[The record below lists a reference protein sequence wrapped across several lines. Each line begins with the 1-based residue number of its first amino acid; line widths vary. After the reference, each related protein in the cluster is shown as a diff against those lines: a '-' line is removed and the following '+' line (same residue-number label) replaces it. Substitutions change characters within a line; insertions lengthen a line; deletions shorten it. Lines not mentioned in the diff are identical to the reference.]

1 MPDPPPTQIGP
12 EKAPDDFVDLPVPP
26 GYEILAELGRG
37 GMGVVYRARDLAS
50 DRTVA
55 LKLVRSGPLAGP
67 QERARFRLEADAA
80 ARLSHPGIVSVHDI
94 GAHQG
99 SPFLVMELID
109 GGSLHQLTGGDPQP
123 ARSAARLIQA
133 LALAIQHAHDL
144 QIIHR
149 DLKPANVLLARLTE
163 LSPSRGP
170 NDEHDSALDQFH
182 PKIADFG
189 LAKRLDAEE
198 TALTQDGAVLGT
210 ASYMAPEQA
219 AGRVQEVGPAAD
231 LYSLGAI
238 LYELLCGR
246 PPFRGDSWNRT
257 VEQVLNEEPL
267 PPSRWK
273 GDVPRDLESICLKCL
288 EKDPLGRYASAG
300 ELAADLE
307 RFLDG
312 REIAAV
318 PLDEQERLRRLAARD
333 GVRLVA
339 EIGRGP
345 GSTVYRALQ
354 GPLQQ
359 MVAVKVFAAEERRE
373 AGEGEPDREAWESRF
388 RQSAEAWS
396 VLSHPQVVLPQRSG
410 WWDRRRYVVL
420 DHAPN
425 GSLMSLVSAARRP
438 VRQVVEI
445 LLQLTEIVGYL
456 HRQGVVH
463 GNLKA
468 SNVLLAAGE
477 IPRITD
483 FHPMGGMAG
492 RGETACG
499 EASEGEEGSEA
510 AAIYSA
516 GALAPERL
524 GDPARPLGLGADVYG
539 LGVVLYELVA
549 GRPPFVGGTVSET
562 MARVREELPGPP
574 SAFGR
579 EVPVELDRICLRC
592 LLKVPA
598 RRFARV
604 YELQTRLERLAC
616 EL

>member
-1 MPDPPPTQIGP
+1 MPDPPPTQTGP
-12 EKAPDDFVDLPVPP
+12 DKAPDDFIDLPVPP

-50 DRTVA
+50 HRIVA

-67 QERARFRLEADAA
+67 QERARFRLEADSA
-80 ARLSHPGIVSVHDI
+80 ARLSHPGIVSVHDV
-94 GAHQG
+94 GTHQG
-99 SPFLVMELID
+99 SPFLVLELIE
-109 GGSLHQLTGGDPQP
+109 GGSLDQLTSGQPQP
-123 ARSAARLIQA
+123 ARPAARLIRS
-133 LALAIQHAHDL
+133 LADAIQHAHDL

-149 DLKPANVLLARLTE
+149 DLKPANILLARRTDFA
-163 LSPSRGP
+163 LSG
-170 NDEHDSALDQFH
+170 DTTDTTGCALDRFH

-189 LAKRLDAEE
+189 LAKRLDAEN

-267 PPSRWK
+267 PPSRWRA
-273 GDVPRDLESICLKCL
+273 DVPRDLESICLKCL

-312 REIAAV
+312 RAITAL
-318 PLDEQERLRRLAARD
+318 PLDEEERLRRLAARD
-333 GVRLVA
+333 GVRLVG
-339 EIGRGP
+339 EIGRGS

-359 MVAVKVFAAEERRE
+359 TVAVKVFAAEE
-373 AGEGEPDREAWESRF
+373 GDGDREAWESEF
-388 RQSAEAWS
+388 RRSAEAWS

-410 WWDRRRYVVL
+410 WWDRRRYVVV

-425 GSLMSLVSAARRP
+425 GSLMALVAAERRP

-445 LLQLTEIVGYL
+445 LLQLTEIIGYL

-463 GNLKA
+463 GNLKS
-468 SNVLLAAGE
+468 SNVLLAAGG

-483 FHPMGGMAG
+483 FHPLGGVAG
-492 RGETACG
+492 RGEGDTG
-499 EASEGEEGSEA
+499 KEA
-510 AAIYSA
+510 AAIYSV
-516 GALAPERL
+516 GTLAPERL
-524 GDPARPLGLGADVYG
+524 ADAGRPLGLGADVYG
-539 LGVVLYELVA
+539 LGVVLYELLA
-549 GRPPFVGGTVSET
+549 GRPPFVGATVGET
-562 MARVREELPGPP
+562 TARVREEVPGVP

-579 EVPVELDRICLRC
+579 DVPVELDRMCLRC
-592 LLKVPA
+592 LSKVPA

-604 YELQTRLERLAC
+604 YELQTRLERLAAG
-616 EL
+616 L